1 MTLLE
6 ILQTKKYP
14 TDKHTD
20 HHYVQCFYEDAFS
33 KYQHLNINL
42 LEIGVLRGD
51 SMKLWSD
58 YFTNANNIV
67 GIDLFGRCSFQRV
80 LENIKGYNI
89 KLHELNSIEPNKDKF
104 DEFKSLYSNGFDI
117 IIDDGHHAPIS
128 QIKTFNNFSKLM
140 NPGGLYIIEDIHDVN
155 EIEKN
160 IPNVKILRSPG
171 EYFKNW
177 PFGVVSF

>member
-6 ILQTKKYP
+6 ILQTKKYT
-14 TDKHTD
+14 TDKHTH
-20 HHYVQCFYEDAFS
+20 HHYVQCFYDEAFS
-33 KYQHLNINL
+33 KYQHLNLNF

-58 YFTNANNIV
+58 YFTNPNNIV
-67 GIDLFGRCSFQRV
+67 GIDLFGRCSFQSVSESLRD
-80 LENIKGYNI
+80 YNV
-89 KLHELNSIEPNKDKF
+89 KLHELDSINPEKNKF
-104 DEFKSLYSNGFDI
+104 DEFKSLYSTGFDI
-117 IIDDGHHAPIS
+117 IIDDGHHAAIS

-140 NPGGLYIIEDIHDVN
+140 NSGGLYIIEDIHDVD

-160 IPNVKILRSPG
+160 IPGVKILRSPG
-171 EYFKNW
+171 EVWTNW